1 MLEKGAVVMSDQK
14 VKLTYRDYLQMPEE
28 QRWELLEGD
37 LRMVP
42 APGFRHQQVLS
53 DLNSVLKPF
62 VQGQGL
68 GQVYF
73 APLDVILD
81 EDTVVQPD
89 LLVILKDH
97 LSIIKPEGLRG
108 TPDLVVE
115 VLSPGTAH
123 RDRGVKR
130 GLYGRYGVQ
139 EYWLVDP
146 QERTVEVTSLKNGT
160 LETVSIFTTGSSL
173 RSPLFSGLTL
183 ELDELFAR

>member
-1 MLEKGAVVMSDQK
+1 MAGQR
-14 VKLTYRDYLQMPEE
+14 VKLTYQDYLQMPEE

-42 APGFRHQQVLS
+42 VPGFRHQQVLS
-53 DLNSVLKPF
+53 ELNSVMKSF

-73 APLDVILD
+73 APLDVILA
-81 EDTVVQPD
+81 EDSVVQPD
-89 LLVILKDH
+89 LVVILKER

-108 TPDLVVE
+108 APDLIAE

-130 GLYGRYGVQ
+130 TLYGRYGVQ

-146 QERTVEVTSLKNGT
+146 QERTIEVTSLKNGA
-160 LETVSIFTTGSSL
+160 LETVNLFTAGSTL
-173 RSPLFSGLTL
+173 HSPLFPGLTIA
-183 ELDELFAR
+183 LDDLFVQ

>member
-1 MLEKGAVVMSDQK
+1 MSSQR

-42 APGFRHQQVLS
+42 TPGFRHQQVLS
-53 DLNSVLKPF
+53 ELNSVLRSF

-73 APLDVILD
+73 ALLDVILD
-81 EDTVVQPD
+81 DDSVVQPD
-89 LLVILKDH
+89 LMVILKER

-108 TPDLVVE
+108 APHLVVE

-130 GLYGRYGVQ
+130 NLYGRYGVQ
-139 EYWLVDP
+139 EYWMVDP
-146 QERTVEVTSLKNGT
+146 QERTVEVTSLKNGA
-160 LETVSIFTTGSSL
+160 LETVNLFTAGSAL
-173 RSPLFSGLTL
+173 RSPLFPGLTL
-183 ELDELFAR
+183 ALDDLFVQ